1 MFIVTQGGTQVK
13 RYILKKMITAFFIVL
28 VVIVINFLI
37 IKLAP
42 GDPVRILAGADT
54 VTEDMIEALTIEFGL
69 DQPLH
74 VQLWKYIVNLF
85 HGDLGDS
92 FAYSQPVTTLIAER
106 FWNSLLLSGT
116 SAILAVILGCWLGL
130 YAGKNHGGLLD
141 RCFSG
146 VAYLFNSMPA
156 FWLGMMGILLFA
168 STLKWLPTQ
177 GMYNLRAGNTGL
189 AHVGDVLVHMI
200 LPCASLIAIQ
210 IPSYFRI
217 TKTSVMQV
225 MADDYIMTFRVTGMS
240 EKKIFRKY
248 ILKNAILPVLTVFG
262 INLAY
267 VVSGST
273 LTEIVF
279 SWPGIGSMMYRAIM
293 MRDYNVLMGIYLI
306 LALSV
311 AAMMIVVDLVYAW
324 LDPRIRYT

>member
-1 MFIVTQGGTQVK
+1 MK

-92 FAYSQPVTTLIAER
+92 FAYSQPVTVLIAER
-106 FWNSLLLSGT
+106 FGNSLLLSGT

-168 STLKWLPTQ
+168 STLKWLSTQ

-217 TKTSVMQV
+217 TKASVMQV

>member
-1 MFIVTQGGTQVK
+1 MK
-13 RYILKKMITAFFIVL
+13 RYLLKKLVTAFFIVL
-28 VVIVINFLI
+28 VVVVLNFLI
-37 IKLAP
+37 INLAP
-42 GDPVRILAGADT
+42 GDPVMILAGSDT
-54 VTEDMIEALTIEFGL
+54 ITEELIESLTLEFGL

-74 VQLWKYIVNLF
+74 VRLWKYICNMLQ
-85 HGDLGDS
+85 GDLGDS
-92 FAYSQPVTTLIAER
+92 FAYSQPVTMLIGDR
-106 FWNSLLLSGT
+106 FVNSLLLSGT
-116 SAILAVILGCWLGL
+116 SCIMAVIIGCWLGL
-130 YAGKNHGGLLD
+130 YAGKNHGGILD
-141 RCFSG
+141 RIFSAI
-146 VAYLFNSMPA
+146 AYLFNSMPA

-168 STLKWLPTQ
+168 TKLRWLPTQ
-177 GMYNLRAGNTGL
+177 GMYNLRAGYTGFAYVL
-189 AHVGDVLVHMI
+189 DVMKHMI
-200 LPCASLIAIQ
+200 LPCSALIAIQ

-273 LTEIVF
+273 VSEIVF
-279 SWPGIGSMMYRAIM
+279 SWPGIGTLMYRAIM
-293 MRDYNVLMGIYLI
+293 VRDYNVLMGVYLI

-311 AAMMIVVDLVYAW
+311 AAMMIIVDLVYAW

>member
-1 MFIVTQGGTQVK
+1 MK

-92 FAYSQPVTTLIAER
+92 FAYSQPVTVLIAER
-106 FWNSLLLSGT
+106 FGNSLLLSGT

-168 STLKWLPTQ
+168 STLNWLPTQ

>member
-1 MFIVTQGGTQVK
+1 MK

-85 HGDLGDS
+85 HGDLGNS
-92 FAYSQPVTTLIAER
+92 FAYSQPVTVLIAER
-106 FWNSLLLSGT
+106 FGNSLLLSGT
-116 SAILAVILGCWLGL
+116 SAILAVILDCWLGL

-146 VAYLFNSMPA
+146 IAYLFNSMPA

-200 LPCASLIAIQ
+200 LPCSSLIAIQ

-240 EKKIFRKY
+240 EKR
-248 ILKNAILPVLTVFG
+248 
-262 INLAY
+262 
-267 VVSGST
+267 
-273 LTEIVF
+273 F
-279 SWPGIGSMMYRAIM
+279 SASISSKM
-293 MRDYNVLMGIYLI
+293 LFCQC
-306 LALSV
+306 
-311 AAMMIVVDLVYAW
+311 
-324 LDPRIRYT
+324 

>member
-1 MFIVTQGGTQVK
+1 MK

-106 FWNSLLLSGT
+106 FGTRCCSPGT
-116 SAILAVILGCWLGL
+116 SAILAVILDCWLGL
-130 YAGKNHGGLLD
+130 YAAKTMAD
-141 RCFSG
+141 CWTG
-146 VAYLFNSMPA
+146 VFPASRICLIPMPA

>member
-1 MFIVTQGGTQVK
+1 MK
-13 RYILKKMITAFFIVL
+13 RYLLKKLVTAFFIVL
-28 VVIVINFLI
+28 VVIVLNFLI
-37 IKLAP
+37 IKMAP

-54 VTEDMIEALTIEFGL
+54 LTEEVIESLTIEFGL

-74 VQLWKYIVNLF
+74 VQLWKYISNLL
-85 HGDLGDS
+85 HGDLGES
-92 FAYSQPVTTLIAER
+92 FAYSQPVTVLIADR
-106 FWNSLLLSGT
+106 FFNSLLLSGT
-116 SAILAVILGCWLGL
+116 SCILAVIIGCWLGL
-130 YAGKNHGGLLD
+130 YAGKNHGGLID
-141 RCFSG
+141 RIFSA

-168 STLKWLPTQ
+168 TKLHLLPTQ
-177 GMYNLRAGNTGL
+177 GMYNLRAGYKGFAAVL
-189 AHVGDVLVHMI
+189 DVMEHMI
-200 LPCASLIAIQ
+200 LPCSALVAIQ

-217 TKTSVMQV
+217 TKTSVLQV

-273 LTEIVF
+273 VSEIVF

-311 AAMMIVVDLVYAW
+311 AAMMIIVDLVYAW

>member
-1 MFIVTQGGTQVK
+1 MK
-13 RYILKKMITAFFIVL
+13 RYLLKKMVTAFFIVL
-28 VVIVINFLI
+28 VVVVLNFLI
-37 IKLAP
+37 IKMAP

-54 VTEDMIEALTIEFGL
+54 LTEEVIESLTIEFGL

-74 VQLWKYIVNLF
+74 VQLWKYISNLL
-85 HGDLGDS
+85 HGDLGES
-92 FAYSQPVTTLIAER
+92 FAYSQPVTVLIADR
-106 FWNSLLLSGT
+106 FVNSLLLSGT
-116 SAILAVILGCWLGL
+116 SCILAVIIGCWLGL

-141 RCFSG
+141 RFFSAI
-146 VAYLFNSMPA
+146 AYLFNSMPA

-168 STLKWLPTQ
+168 TKLHWLPTQ
-177 GMYNLRAGNTGL
+177 GLYNLRAGYTGFAYVL
-189 AHVGDVLVHMI
+189 DVARHMI
-200 LPCASLIAIQ
+200 LPCSALIAIQ

-273 LTEIVF
+273 VSEIVF

-293 MRDYNVLMGIYLI
+293 VRDYNVLMGIYLI

-311 AAMMIVVDLVYAW
+311 AAMMILVDLVYAW
-324 LDPRIRYT
+324 LDPRIRYS

>member
-1 MFIVTQGGTQVK
+1 MTVK
-13 RYILKKMITAFFIVL
+13 
-28 VVIVINFLI
+28 
-37 IKLAP
+37 
-42 GDPVRILAGADT
+42 
-54 VTEDMIEALTIEFGL
+54 FGL
-69 DQPLH
+69 DQPFH
-74 VQLWKYIVNLF
+74 VQLGKYILNLL
-85 HGDLGDS
+85 HGDLGTS
-92 FAYSQPVTTLIAER
+92 FAYSQPVSMLIGER
-106 FWNSLLLSGT
+106 FGNSLLLSGT

-141 RCFSG
+141 RIFSG
-146 VAYLFNSMPA
+146 VAYLFNSMPT

-168 STLKWLPTQ
+168 STLRWLPTQ
-177 GMYNLRAGNTGL
+177 GMYNLRAGYTGM
-189 AHVGDVLVHMI
+189 AHVGDVMVHMI
-200 LPCASLIAIQ
+200 LPCASLVAVQ
-210 IPSYFRI
+210 IPAYFRI

-240 EKKIFRKY
+240 ERKIFRKY

-279 SWPGIGSMMYRAIM
+279 SWPGIGSLMYRSIM
-293 MRDYNVLMGIYLI
+293 MRDYNVLMGVYLI
-306 LALSV
+306 LALTV
-311 AAMMIVVDLVYAW
+311 AAMMIIVDLVYAW

>member
-1 MFIVTQGGTQVK
+1 MK
-13 RYILKKMITAFFIVL
+13 KYILKKMITAFFIVF
-28 VVIVINFLI
+28 VVVVMNFFI
-37 IKLAP
+37 IRLAP
-42 GDPVRILAGADT
+42 GDPVKILAGADT
-54 VTEDMIEALTIEFGL
+54 ITEEMVQAMTAEYGL
-69 DQPLH
+69 DQPLP
-74 VQLWKYIVNLF
+74 VQLWKYLVNLL
-85 HGDLGDS
+85 HGDLGNS
-92 FAYSQPVTTLIAER
+92 FAYSQPVSLLIRDR

-116 SAILAVILGCWLGL
+116 SAILAVLLGCWLGL

-141 RCFSG
+141 RTFSG
-146 VAYLFNSMPA
+146 IAYLFNSMPA

-168 STLKWLPTQ
+168 SHLKWLPTQ
-177 GMYNLRAGNTGL
+177 GMYDLRAGGAGL
-189 AHVGDVLVHMI
+189 AHVKDVLIHMI
-200 LPCASLIAIQ
+200 LPCSSLVAIQ

-225 MADDYIMTFRVTGMS
+225 MTDDYIMTFRVTGMN
-240 EKKIFRKY
+240 EGTIFRKY

-279 SWPGIGSMMYRAIM
+279 SWPGIGTMMYRAIM
-293 MRDYNVLMGIYLI
+293 MRDYNVLMGIYFI

-311 AAMMIVVDLVYAW
+311 AGMMIVVDLVYAW

>member
-1 MFIVTQGGTQVK
+1 MR
-13 RYILKKMITAFFIVL
+13 RYIAKKMVTAFFIVF
-28 VVIVINFLI
+28 VVIILNFLI
-37 IKLAP
+37 INMAP

-54 VTEDMIEALTIEFGL
+54 LTEETVEALTLEFGL
-69 DQPLH
+69 DQPFHIRL
-74 VQLWKYIVNLF
+74 LKYISNLF
-85 HGDLGDS
+85 HGDLGKS
-92 FAYSQPVTTLIAER
+92 FAYSQPVSMLIAER
-106 FWNSLLLSGT
+106 IGNSLLLSGT
-116 SAILAVILGCWLGL
+116 SAILAVLLGCWLGL

-141 RCFSG
+141 KVFSSI
-146 VAYLFNSMPA
+146 AYLFNSMPS
-156 FWLGMMGILLFA
+156 FWVGMMGILLFA
-168 STLKWLPTQ
+168 STLRWLPTQ
-177 GMYNLRAGNTGL
+177 GMYNLRAGYKGL
-189 AHVGDVLVHMI
+189 AYVLDVAQHMI
-200 LPCASLIAIQ
+200 LPCGALIAIQ

-273 LTEIVF
+273 LVEIVF

-293 MRDYNVLMGIYLI
+293 VRDYNVLMGIYLI
-306 LALSV
+306 LALTV
-311 AAMMIVVDLVYAW
+311 AGVMILVDLVYAW
-324 LDPRIRYT
+324 MDPRIRYT

>member
-1 MFIVTQGGTQVK
+1 MK

-92 FAYSQPVTTLIAER
+92 FAYSQPVTVLIAER
-106 FWNSLLLSGT
+106 FGNSLLLSGT

-141 RCFSG
+141 RYFSG

-225 MADDYIMTFRVTGMS
+225 MADDYI
-240 EKKIFRKY
+240 
-248 ILKNAILPVLTVFG
+248 IL
-262 INLAY
+262 
-267 VVSGST
+267 
-273 LTEIVF
+273 
-279 SWPGIGSMMYRAIM
+279 
-293 MRDYNVLMGIYLI
+293 
-306 LALSV
+306 
-311 AAMMIVVDLVYAW
+311 
-324 LDPRIRYT
+324 

>member
-1 MFIVTQGGTQVK
+1 MK
-13 RYILKKMITAFFIVL
+13 RYILKRLVTAFFIVM
-28 VVIVINFLI
+28 VVIVLNFTI

-42 GDPVRILAGADT
+42 GDPVRILAGDDT
-54 VTEDMIEALTIEFGL
+54 LTEEVVEAMTVKFGL
-69 DQPLH
+69 DQPFH
-74 VQLWKYIVNLF
+74 VQLGKYILNLL
-85 HGDLGDS
+85 HGDLGTS
-92 FAYSQPVTTLIAER
+92 FAYSQPVSMLIGER
-106 FWNSLLLSGT
+106 FGNSLLLSGT
-116 SAILAVILGCWLGL
+116 SAVLAVILGCWLGL

-141 RCFSG
+141 RIFSG
-146 VAYLFNSMPA
+146 MAYLFNSMPT

-168 STLKWLPTQ
+168 STLRWLPTQ
-177 GMYNLRAGNTGL
+177 GMYNLRAGYTGM
-189 AHVGDVLVHMI
+189 AYVGDVMVHMI
-200 LPCASLIAIQ
+200 LPCASLVAVQ
-210 IPSYFRI
+210 IPAYFRI

-240 EKKIFRKY
+240 ERKIFRKY

-279 SWPGIGSMMYRAIM
+279 SWPGIGSLMYRSIM
-293 MRDYNVLMGIYLI
+293 MRDYNVLMGVYLI
-306 LALSV
+306 LALTV
-311 AAMMIVVDLVYAW
+311 AAMMIIVDLVYAW

>member
-1 MFIVTQGGTQVK
+1 MGAQVSS
-13 RYILKKMITAFFIVL
+13 FFSSL
-28 VVIVINFLI
+28 SNMYCS
-37 IKLAP
+37 A
-42 GDPVRILAGADT
+42 T
-54 VTEDMIEALTIEFGL
+54 
-69 DQPLH
+69 
-74 VQLWKYIVNLF
+74 F

-130 YAGKNHGGLLD
+130 YAGKSHGGLQD

-225 MADDYIMTFRVTGMS
+225 MADDYIMTFRVIGMS

>member
-1 MFIVTQGGTQVK
+1 MK

-106 FWNSLLLSGT
+106 FGNSLLLSGT

-130 YAGKNHGGLLD
+130 YAGKNHGGLL
-141 RCFSG
+141 
-146 VAYLFNSMPA
+146 
-156 FWLGMMGILLFA
+156 
-168 STLKWLPTQ
+168 
-177 GMYNLRAGNTGL
+177 
-189 AHVGDVLVHMI
+189 
-200 LPCASLIAIQ
+200 
-210 IPSYFRI
+210 
-217 TKTSVMQV
+217 
-225 MADDYIMTFRVTGMS
+225 DYIMTFRVTGMS

>member
-1 MFIVTQGGTQVK
+1 MQ
-13 RYILKKMITAFFIVL
+13 RYLLKKMVTAFFIVF
-28 VVIVINFLI
+28 VVIVLNFVIINM
-37 IKLAP
+37 AP

-54 VTEDMIEALTIEFGL
+54 LTEEVLESLTIEFGL
-69 DQPLH
+69 DQPFH
-74 VQLWKYIVNLF
+74 VRLWKYISNLF
-85 HGDLGDS
+85 HGDLGQS
-92 FAYSQPVTTLIAER
+92 FAYSQPVSVLIGER
-106 FWNSLLLSGT
+106 FGNSLLLSGT
-116 SAILAVILGCWLGL
+116 SAILAVIIGCWLGL

-141 RCFSG
+141 KVFSSI
-146 VAYLFNSMPA
+146 AYLFNSMPS
-156 FWLGMMGILLFA
+156 FWVGMMGILLFA
-168 STLKWLPTQ
+168 TNLKWLPTQ
-177 GMYNLRAGNTGL
+177 GMYNLRAGYTGA
-189 AHVGDVLVHMI
+189 AHVLDVLKHMV
-200 LPCASLIAIQ
+200 LPCSALIAIQ

-273 LTEIVF
+273 LIEIVF

-293 MRDYNVLMGIYLI
+293 VRDYNVLMGIYLI
-306 LALSV
+306 LALAV
-311 AAMMIVVDLVYAW
+311 AGMMILVDLVYAW

>member
-1 MFIVTQGGTQVK
+1 MK

-106 FWNSLLLSGT
+106 FGNSLLLSGT

-130 YAGKNHGGLLD
+130 
-141 RCFSG
+141 SG

>member
-1 MFIVTQGGTQVK
+1 MK
-13 RYILKKMITAFFIVL
+13 KYILKKMITAFFIVF
-28 VVIVINFLI
+28 VVVVMNFFI
-37 IKLAP
+37 IRLAP
-42 GDPVRILAGADT
+42 GDPVKILAGADT
-54 VTEDMIEALTIEFGL
+54 ITEEMVQAMTAEYGL
-69 DQPLH
+69 DQPLP
-74 VQLWKYIVNLF
+74 VQLWKYLVNLL
-85 HGDLGDS
+85 HGDLGNS
-92 FAYSQPVTTLIAER
+92 FAYSQPVSLLIRDR

-116 SAILAVILGCWLGL
+116 SAILAVLLGCWLGL

-141 RCFSG
+141 RTFSG
-146 VAYLFNSMPA
+146 IAYLFNSMPA

-168 STLKWLPTQ
+168 SHLKWLPTQ
-177 GMYNLRAGNTGL
+177 GMYDLRAGATGL
-189 AHVGDVLVHMI
+189 AHVKDVLIHMI
-200 LPCASLIAIQ
+200 LPCSSLVAIQ

-225 MADDYIMTFRVTGMS
+225 MTDDYIMTFRVTGMN
-240 EKKIFRKY
+240 EGTIFRKY

-279 SWPGIGSMMYRAIM
+279 SWPGIGTMMYRAIM
-293 MRDYNVLMGIYLI
+293 MRDYNVLMGIYFI

-311 AAMMIVVDLVYAW
+311 AGMMIVVDLVYAW